1 MFIKVLILSLPDF
14 SLLYFMP
21 DSLLTVNQVRY
32 RFDTGSFPIQFTFFD
47 FDFDFDY
54 LVMTEIHSFQFLLR
68 RCIKLK
74 YVILFSRDFHTKI
87 KSFVTS
93 KLFVSFLFFPQ
104 LFVIV
109 RLSFPSFFPSRF

>member
-54 LVMTEIHSFQFLLR
+54 
-68 RCIKLK
+68 
-74 YVILFSRDFHTKI
+74 
-87 KSFVTS
+87 
-93 KLFVSFLFFPQ
+93 
-104 LFVIV
+104 
-109 RLSFPSFFPSRF
+109 